1 VNENDNIEICEI
13 EIKTMEDVWEY
24 LKDEE
29 VPFEVKKIII
39 DRSMRGKGKTMVL
52 NCVELQEVGNLI
64 SDMLDIDYEAIYR
77 SSHYKIWR
85 FNRTL
90 EKMIKETRK
99 FMSELKKNEERM
111 KDYEQSNFDGSSN

>member
-1 VNENDNIEICEI
+1 MNENDNIEICEI
-13 EIKTMEDVWEY
+13 KIKTMEDVWKY

-29 VPFEVKKIII
+29 IPFEVKKIII

-111 KDYEQSNFDGSSN
+111 KDYEQSNFDGASN

>member
-1 VNENDNIEICEI
+1 MNENDNIEICEI
-13 EIKTMEDVWEY
+13 KIKTMEDVWKY

-99 FMSELKKNEERM
+99 FMSELKKTEERM
-111 KDYEQSNFDGSSN
+111 KDYEQSNFDGASN

>member
-1 VNENDNIEICEI
+1 MNENDNIEIYEI
-13 EIKTMEDVWEY
+13 EIKTMEDVWKY

-29 VPFEVKKIII
+29 VPFEIKKIII

-111 KDYEQSNFDGSSN
+111 KDYEQSNFDGASN

>member
-1 VNENDNIEICEI
+1 MNENDNIEIYEI
-13 EIKTMEDVWEY
+13 EIKTMEDVWKY

-29 VPFEVKKIII
+29 VPFEIKKIII

-52 NCVELQEVGNLI
+52 NCVELQEIGNLI

-111 KDYEQSNFDGSSN
+111 KKYE